1 MNASTDIH
9 NHPCQV
15 SSRPP
20 KHPSKSVHLP
30 AIVSPPYQ
38 PSQPKFSILKSP
50 RLRTIESSVGYVN
63 TSLTPKA
70 SSSYRALFN
79 SNLNDNNED
88 QKATDIEKII
98 TQQSYIYVPK
108 SSNPLI
114 KSYGSQPNSPHTSDS
129 YKKVSKRTFSDVVSH
144 IESEPLK
151 LPHINPESPEKSYK
165 KLIIPDIPKAA
176 FGVHKP
182 YHDLNVQE
190 DFKLI
195 QIEEKPRDYRFR
207 SRTDSLVDEKRVRDK
222 ILRDI
227 LVEKHNKN

>member
-9 NHPCQV
+9 NNLCQL

-20 KHPSKSVHLP
+20 KHPLKNIHLP
-30 AIVSPPYQ
+30 SIVSSYQ
-38 PSQPKFSILKSP
+38 PSQPKFSISKSP
-50 RLRTIESSVGYVN
+50 RLRTIESSLGYVN

-79 SNLNDNNED
+79 CNSNDNNED
-88 QKATDIEKII
+88 QKITDIEKII
-98 TQQSYIYVPK
+98 TQQSYVYVPK
-108 SSNPLI
+108 NSNSLI
-114 KSYGSQPNSPHTSDS
+114 KNYDSQPTSPHTSKP
-129 YKKVSKRTFSDVVSH
+129 YKKVNKRTFSDIVSH
-144 IESEPLK
+144 IECEPLK
-151 LPHINPESPEKSYK
+151 LPQINPEIPEKSYK

-182 YHDLNVQE
+182 YHDLNIHE

-207 SRTDSLVDEKRVRDK
+207 SRTDSLVDEIRVRDK
-222 ILRDI
+222 
-227 LVEKHNKN
+227 VT